1 MDLIENS
8 SNNIGFRNIAIKDII
23 SADGWLFITLENDQK
38 ILTNGEC
45 VYDFSEYD
53 HLKDIFI
60 VGNRTL
66 ASFIKGF
73 SSCLV
78 DIETREVLFNDSNA
92 YHISMEN
99 ERVLHVIRHRGNN
112 TIYDLVTKKYLPV
125 PDNYEFESA
134 LNDNLYVFR
143 EEDNSKK
150 FYDLKRCVI
159 SADGNVLMQDVTGY
173 IQLIDNYLLI
183 SKNDELI
190 IYEMN
195 VNGVTYI
202 KTLKKGEELIAK
214 PSVYKDFI
222 IVILKG
228 LVKLIKPNLEV
239 VREYKIDG
247 LEEVLDTEWV
257 GDTLKFCLPYIKDGE
272 KINKQMHLNL
282 KTGKI
287 ITHTRI
293 DGYPYWTP
301 TTYVGRDEV
310 NDISDL
316 GIDFHFYDAHSNPF
330 LNINARLYE
339 AIGNGEQIFFFFFS
353 NGKNYLLNSETKVVQ
368 EIPYDDVCFHPSNP
382 YGFGVNKKS
391 GTIDFI
397 DKNFNV
403 LVAGINYKKYKLNL
417 TLGGFGYFIV
427 NGYLRLSIPFEDGY
441 GQERYRCVLIG
452 PNREVLIDSI
462 NDKCFSLSEFIQ
474 IVSNRKVEFLD
485 TRTGKKGVLGIK
497 APVDDD
503 GTIDFARIGN
513 MASAFTILNDVK
525 GIESPIMRERKLD
538 FEDTED

>member
-272 KINKQMHLNL
+272 KINKQMDLNL

-339 AIGNGEQIFFFFFS
+339 AIGNGEQIFFIHSS